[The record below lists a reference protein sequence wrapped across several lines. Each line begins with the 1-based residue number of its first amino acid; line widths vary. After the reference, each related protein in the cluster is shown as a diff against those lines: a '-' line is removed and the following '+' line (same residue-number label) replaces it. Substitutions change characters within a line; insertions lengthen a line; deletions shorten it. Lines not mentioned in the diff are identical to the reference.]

1 MSVSPDH
8 NPLNDP
14 DVIRE
19 RAAWLTAGAHSLAVY
34 VGVGVLALG
43 LVVGLAS
50 AVFDMEPHH
59 AVTTMVTGTWLVIFC
74 AGMFTEFTARDRA
87 RRGGVQ
93 VDRF

>member
-1 MSVSPDH
+1 MNVNPDH

-14 DVIRE
+14 EFIRE
-19 RAAWLTAGAHSLAVY
+19 RAAWLKIGAHSLALH

-43 LVVGLAS
+43 LVVGIAS
-50 AVFDMEPHH
+50 AVLDMESHH

-74 AGMFTEFTARDRA
+74 AGMFAEFTARNRA